1 MIYFFQSLSLKMRF
15 LRVLVLF
22 FPVLV
27 FQWLYSGAP
36 WALAH
41 LKLIAHGVGVPDSGF
56 WYRPDEL
63 QRLFDAWGAA
73 GKDLY
78 LRVLWPTDL
87 GFLLSYGLFLTAA
100 TLYLLK
106 KANPAASGWYF
117 LPLVPLAAAG
127 FDLLENLAIGAAVL
141 LPAQG
146 WEPVSWVATAFTASK
161 WVAVGCSL
169 AVLTVGLVGTLV
181 RLGWEKLRAQ
191 LKADDRPP
199 TRHF

>member
-41 LKLIAHGVGVPDSGF
+41 LKLIAHGAGVADSGF
-56 WYRPDEL
+56 WYQPDQL
-63 QRLFDAWGAA
+63 KALFEAWGAE
-73 GKDLY
+73 GKNLY
-78 LRVLWPTDL
+78 ITVLWPTDL

-100 TLYLLK
+100 TLFLLK
-106 KANPAASGWYF
+106 KANPAASWWYF
-117 LPLVPLAAAG
+117 LPLIPLAAAA
-127 FDLLENLAIGAAVL
+127 FDLLENLAVGLAVL
-141 LPAQG
+141 LPAEG
-146 WEPVSWVATAFTASK
+146 WEPVSWAAATFTASK

-169 AVLTVGLVGTLV
+169 AVLTAGLAGTLV
-181 RLGWEKLRAQ
+181 RLGWGKLRTQ
-191 LKADDRPP
+191 LRADDRPP
-199 TRHF
+199 NRDS